1 MRSIFCEKNT
11 IFSSPSTNQGLINLL
26 AIELEV
32 RIDLLSKNKQQPNFN
47 PKVLRSVMNS
57 QIIYIKKK
65 NSPIVML
72 IDRIDM
78 MNRNSGWIIES
89 KMLPLKLTS

>member
-47 PKVLRSVMNS
+47 PKVLRSVVNS

-65 NSPIVML
+65 KIPQL
-72 IDRIDM
+72 
-78 MNRNSGWIIES
+78 
-89 KMLPLKLTS
+89 LC